1 MYNEEKEV
9 TMSFFDGLMG
19 DAAGSAAGQKGT
31 GQNKL
36 QGSKFSPEQMQL
48 FQSLFSHVG
57 ADSQTSRLA
66 RGDKA
71 TFDQIEAPAL
81 QQFGALQGQLASR
94 FSGAGMGARR
104 SSGFQNASTQA
115 TQDFASQLQS
125 RRHDLQRNA
134 LKDLMDHSN
143 MLLGQQSAYGD
154 ENPQEEEPWWY
165 SLIAGGLP
173 IAGAVGGG
181 FLGSAIPGVGTLG
194 GATLG
199 GSLGS
204 TASKAWLGR

>member
-1 MYNEEKEV
+1 
-9 TMSFFDGLMG
+9 MSFFDGLMG
-19 DAAGSAAGQKGT
+19 DAAGAAAGQTGT
-31 GQNKL
+31 GQNK
-36 QGSKFSPEQMQL
+36 QGTRFSPEQMQL
-48 FQSLFSHVG
+48 FQGLFSHVG

-94 FSGAGMGARR
+94 FSGAGMGARH

-125 RRHDLQRNA
+125 KRHDLQRNA
-134 LKDLMDHSN
+134 LKDLMEHSG
-143 MLLGQQSAYGD
+143 MLLEQKAAYGD
-154 ENPQEEEPWWY
+154 EDPQEDEPWWY

-173 IAGAVGGG
+173 IAGGLAGAYFGGP
-181 FLGSAIPGVGTLG
+181 A
-194 GATLG
+194 GATVG
-199 GSLGS
+199 AGIGSS
-204 TASKAWLGR
+204 ASKAWLGR